1 MTLNPV
7 FEQKGEV
14 SIIIPVYNE
23 AEVIGSTVS
32 ELAERFPFFEILVVD
47 DGSQD
52 GSGKIAAEA
61 GARVVSHPRNRGNGA
76 AIKTGIRSAKGRILV
91 MMDGDGQHDPNEIP
105 KILEHIENYEMV
117 VGARDFKNQ
126 GQFHRSWANR
136 FYSRF
141 ATYLADHKVED
152 LTSGFRAV
160 HRKLA
165 LRFAYLLP
173 NTFSYPST
181 ITLAFFK
188 AGYGVKYVPIYARKR
203 VGKSKLRIFKDGL
216 RFFAIL
222 IKIVSLF
229 NPMKVFF
236 PLGMFFFA
244 PGLAYTIYR
253 LSLGHRLTNP
263 MVLSL
268 SAAVLIFALGL
279 ISEQIALL
287 RLERIDEPPPSE
299 SEEELNEPAGDQK
312 QQ

>member
-1 MTLNPV
+1 MCIRD
-7 FEQKGEV
+7 
-14 SIIIPVYNE
+14 S
-23 AEVIGSTVS
+23 
-32 ELAERFPFFEILVVD
+32 
-47 DGSQD
+47 
-52 GSGKIAAEA
+52 
-61 GARVVSHPRNRGNGA
+61 
-76 AIKTGIRSAKGRILV
+76 IKTGIRSAGGRILV
-91 MMDGDGQHDPNEIP
+91 MMDGDGQHDPNEVP
-105 KILEHIENYEMV
+105 RLLEHIENYEMV
-117 VGARDFKNQ
+117 VGARDFKTQ

-141 ATYLADHKVED
+141 ATYLADYKVED

-188 AGYGVKYVPIYARKR
+188 AGYGVKYVPIHARKR
-203 VGKSKLRIFKDGL
+203 VGKSKIKIFKDGL

-222 IKIVSLF
+222 VKIVSLF

-236 PLGMFFFA
+236 PLGMFFFI

-253 LSLGHRLTNP
+253 LSTGHRLTNP

-268 SAAVLIFALGL
+268 SVAMLVFALGL

-287 RLERIDEPPPSE
+287 RLERIDEPLPNE
-299 SEEELNEPAGDQK
+299 SEEERTKPASDEPREE
-312 QQ
+312 

>member
-1 MTLNPV
+1 MTLNSIL
-7 FEQKGEV
+7 EKKGEV
-14 SIIIPVYNE
+14 SIVIPVYNE
-23 AEVIGSTVS
+23 AEVIGSTVG
-32 ELAERFPFFEILVVD
+32 EIKERFPSFEIVVVD
-47 DGSQD
+47 DGSDD
-52 GSGKIAAEA
+52 GSGEIAAKA
-61 GARVVSHPRNRGNGA
+61 GARVVKHPYNRGNGA

-105 KILEHIENYEMV
+105 EILAHIDDYEMV
-117 VGARDFKNQ
+117 VGARDFKTQ

-136 FYSRF
+136 FYSWF

-152 LTSGFRAV
+152 LTSGFRAI

-188 AGYGVKYVPIYARKR
+188 AGYGVKYVPIHARER
-203 VGKSKLRIFKDGL
+203 VGQSKIRIFKDGL
-216 RFFAIL
+216 RFFAVL

-244 PGLAYTIYR
+244 PGLTYTIYR
-253 LSLGHRLTNP
+253 LAQGHRLTNP

-268 SAAVLIFALGL
+268 SVAILIFALGL

-287 RLERIDEPPPSE
+287 RLERIDEPLPGE
-299 SEEELNEPAGDQK
+299 NEERDT
-312 QQ
+312 